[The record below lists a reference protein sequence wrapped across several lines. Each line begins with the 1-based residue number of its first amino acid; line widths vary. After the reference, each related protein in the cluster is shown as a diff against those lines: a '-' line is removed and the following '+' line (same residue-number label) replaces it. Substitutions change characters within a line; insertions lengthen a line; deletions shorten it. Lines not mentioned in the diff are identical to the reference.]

1 MLYNEARAQELLRTY
16 GVDAIV
22 AASRIG
28 VDYVTGHRSTFEST
42 FLGYHIAP
50 GGHGRLVHRSFGVAP
65 ASGER
70 ILVVSAPIAATTVPD
85 GDGGLE
91 PYGGGGFDP
100 AAAEAMV
107 DEEFRG
113 LARQLARGSSDVD
126 HLGALAAAL
135 RRSVPAGGRVAI
147 EADGLLP
154 GELETLRGLV
164 PELEVGDGSV
174 LLRLIRMVKTDDEIE
189 RSRRAAEIA
198 EVALQ
203 ASIDVAA
210 EGVTL
215 AEMAQVFRAHA
226 AAEGADL
233 EHYAIDPFGLGIATI
248 SGYRVRPRD
257 ILLLDVGCLYRSVIS
272 DTCVTL
278 ALAPLEG
285 EAAER
290 YGLVRDALEAGAAAM
305 AVGTKVGDVH
315 RAMRAVVDGTL
326 AETSAPQGHGL
337 GLEPKELPF
346 IAADR
351 GLRLKDDCVDLDAN
365 QTLEPDMVLNLEVP
379 LDVPGQ
385 YAVHVERTFVLDGDG
400 LRGIT
405 PQERGSE
412 VIPAGAGA

>member
-1 MLYNEARAQELLRTY
+1 MLYNEARAQDLLRTH

-42 FLGYHIAP
+42 FLGYHTTP
-50 GGHGRLVHRSFGVAP
+50 GGHARYVHRSFGVAP

-70 ILVVSAPIAATTVPD
+70 ILVVHAAIAATTVPD
-85 GDGGLE
+85 WTGGLE
-91 PYGGGGFDP
+91 LYAGGGIDP
-100 AAAEAMV
+100 AAETLV

-113 LARQLARGSSDVD
+113 LARQLARATADVD

-135 RRSVPAGGRVAI
+135 RRSVSSGGRVAI

-164 PELEVGDGSV
+164 PELEIADGSV
-174 LLRLIRMVKTDDEIE
+174 LLRLIRMVKTTDEIE

-198 EVALQ
+198 EVALR
-203 ASIDVAA
+203 ASIDAAA

-215 AEMAQVFRAHA
+215 AELAAGLPRARGCRGRRPRALRHRPVRARHRHHLGLPGA
-226 AAEGADL
+226 AAGRPAARRRLPLPLDDL
-233 EHYAIDPFGLGIATI
+233 RHL
-248 SGYRVRPRD
+248 
-257 ILLLDVGCLYRSVIS
+257 
-272 DTCVTL
+272 
-278 ALAPLEG
+278 
-285 EAAER
+285 
-290 YGLVRDALEAGAAAM
+290 RDALARAAAGRGRRALRPGARLRSRPAPRRI
-305 AVGTKVGDVH
+305 AVGAKVGDVAN
-315 RAMRAVVDGTL
+315 AMRAVVDGTL
-326 AETSAPQGHGL
+326 AESSAPQGHGL

-379 LDVPGQ
+379 HEVPGQ
-385 YAVHVERTFVLDGDG
+385 YAVHVERTFVLDRDG

-405 PQERGSE
+405 EQDRSTEA
-412 VIPAGAGA
+412 IPAGAGA